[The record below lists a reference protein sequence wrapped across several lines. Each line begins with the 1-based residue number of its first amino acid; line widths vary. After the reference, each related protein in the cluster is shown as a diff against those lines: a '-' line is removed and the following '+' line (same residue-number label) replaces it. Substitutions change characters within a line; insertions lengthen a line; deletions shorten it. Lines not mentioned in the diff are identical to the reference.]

1 MFLERKRV
9 TNVLIGMVIADFA
22 MFNDERVNWIKSNID
37 NYSINKKYIK
47 ERQSWIFKTAAFFV
61 AYVHT

>member
-1 MFLERKRV
+1 
-9 TNVLIGMVIADFA
+9 MVIADFA